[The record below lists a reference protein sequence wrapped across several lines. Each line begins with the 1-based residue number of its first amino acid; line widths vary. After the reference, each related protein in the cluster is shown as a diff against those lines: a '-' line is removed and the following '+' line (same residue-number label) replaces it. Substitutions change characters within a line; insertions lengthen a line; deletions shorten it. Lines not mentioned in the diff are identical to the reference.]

1 VLELLPGGEFFNF
14 LQSAGKL
21 SEEKSRFYA
30 AAVVLALGE
39 LHRHKIA
46 YRDLKPENM
55 VMDAKGYVKLVDL
68 GLAKQVLTGSTWY
81 VLFLLRGI
89 LFFFVAV
96 YSVVFPFFF
105 AVNIF
110 VV

>member
-21 SEEKSRFYA
+21 SEEKSRFYS

-39 LHRHKIA
+39 LHRNKIA

-55 VMDAKGYVKLVDL
+55 V
-68 GLAKQVLTGSTWY
+68 
-81 VLFLLRGI
+81 R
-89 LFFFVAV
+89 
-96 YSVVFPFFF
+96 SVVRRTCDPASGISMFML
-105 AVNIF
+105 ILIYS
-110 VV
+110 

>member
-21 SEEKSRFYA
+21 SEEKSRFYS

-39 LHRHKIA
+39 LHRNKIA

-55 VMDAKGYVKLVDL
+55 VRLPAALYF
-68 GLAKQVLTGSTWY
+68 Y
-81 VLFLLRGI
+81 
-89 LFFFVAV
+89 
-96 YSVVFPFFF
+96 
-105 AVNIF
+105 
-110 VV
+110 